1 MFPASQQSVRRAATQ
16 IMTLVP
22 HIDIL
27 INNAAI
33 PPCPYSK
40 TEDRIETQFATN
52 HLGHFL
58 LTNLL
63 KPTILAAES
72 GARIVSVSSSAHRH
86 KEHARFE
93 DYSFSNGN
101 TYSAWEGYMQSKLAN
116 VLFFRLPRGEISSSP
131 GPVIFIAPGA
141 H

>member
-63 KPTILAAES
+63 KPTILAAEL

-93 DYSFSNGN
+93 DYSFSNGK